1 MEDLASI
8 KVNAP
13 LARAIND
20 LVNGERAVE
29 NRVGNNIREVA
40 SGLVIFGGEEDVE
53 GDLGSVLAG

>member
-8 KVNAP
+8 KVNAS
-13 LARAIND
+13 LARAIYD
-20 LVNGERAVE
+20 LVNGEGAVK

-40 SGLVIFGGEEDVE
+40 SGLVIFGGKEDVE

>member
-1 MEDLASI
+1 MEDLTSI
-8 KVNAP
+8 KVNAS

-20 LVNGERAVE
+20 LVNGEGAVE

>member
-8 KVNAP
+8 KVNAS

-20 LVNGERAVE
+20 LVNGEGAVE
-29 NRVGNNIREVA
+29 NRVGNNIGEVA